1 LSAVPDHG
9 DLIRRIHEMLGG
21 FEVLA
26 PGDTAAVAALGYE
39 PRKKRQASVVL
50 AGDTALELGAPGT
63 PSVCRALWTRT
74 PGLVTDRVYIHG
86 EIGREGQAAPGEPRG
101 ASSSLLLLALVEL
114 PEDLDPLESPMA
126 GVVHLTHRLPLVM
139 TRALPGRLWI
149 RVHRRAAGAF
159 SLRALAQTVRAAC
172 AAELAGVA
180 RVDVV
185 IAAGDDARVRAFEP
199 LAAAA
204 GIVDGE
210 HRRLR
215 WEEDGG
221 ISCSDLDCR
230 TCDEKPVC
238 DTIREVI
245 TFRRRK

>member
-1 LSAVPDHG
+1 
-9 DLIRRIHEMLGG
+9 MLGG
-21 FEVLA
+21 FEILA
-26 PGDTAAVAALGYE
+26 PGDVAAVAALGYE
-39 PRKKRQASVVL
+39 PERKRQATVVL

-63 PSVCRALWTRT
+63 PSVCRALWTRERR
-74 PGLVTDRVYIHG
+74 LVTDRVYVRSG
-86 EIGREGQAAPGEPRG
+86 VEEMEGG
-101 ASSSLLLLALVEL
+101 SSSDGNRGKSKSLALLALVEL
-114 PEDLDPLESPMA
+114 PEDLDPLEGPVA
-126 GVVHLTHRLPLVM
+126 GVLHLTHRLPLVM
-139 TRALPGRLWI
+139 TRSLSGRLWI
-149 RVHRRAAGAF
+149 RVHRRAADSF
-159 SLRALAQTVRAAC
+159 TPRALAQTVRAAY
-172 AAELAGVA
+172 AAELPGIG

-185 IAAGDDARVRAFEP
+185 LVVGDDARVRALEP

-204 GIVDGE
+204 AVVDGE

>member
-1 LSAVPDHG
+1 MTPAPDHA
-9 DLIRRIHEMLGG
+9 DLIRRIQEMLGG

-26 PGDTAAVAALGYE
+26 PGDAAAVDALGYE
-39 PRKKRQASVVL
+39 PRRKRQATVVL

-63 PSVCRALWTRT
+63 TSVCRALWTRT
-74 PGLVTDRVYIHG
+74 PGLVTDRVYVLG
-86 EIGREGQAAPGEPRG
+86 EIAGGGPVAAPAV
-101 ASSSLLLLALVEL
+101 ASSSFLLLALVEL
-114 PEDLDPLESPMA
+114 PEGLDPLESALP
-126 GVVHLTHRLPLVM
+126 GLLHLTHRLPWVM

-159 SLRALAQTVRAAC
+159 SLPAFARAVRAAHV
-172 AAELAGVA
+172 AELPGVA

-185 IAAGDDARVRAFEP
+185 IAAGDDARIRAFEP

-204 GIVDGE
+204 GVVVGE

-215 WEEDGG
+215 WEEDGE

-245 TFRRRK
+245 AFRRRK